1 MYHTTGRQLAAA
13 RILVGWSQERVSA
26 AANVSIAT
34 LRRIESAIGVPSAM
48 PNNVDA
54 VQRVLEA
61 AGIEFTHEM
70 GKIGITLRGRPS
82 DA

>member
-1 MYHTTGRQLAAA
+1 
-13 RILVGWSQERVSA
+13 
-26 AANVSIAT
+26 
-34 LRRIESAIGVPSAM
+34 M